1 MIILAYIWIS
11 FLLLTTLFII
21 VACVIEKNFDESHTV
36 MKWWRRNVIAPDPHD
51 KNPYNDR

>member
-1 MIILAYIWIS
+1 MIIIAYIWIS

-21 VACVIEKNFDESHTV
+21 VACVIEKNFDESHPV

-51 KNPYNDR
+51 KNPYND